1 MTFSINAI
9 DEFALTCVVKA
20 LTVKV
25 TKQTKVLVYYAAVS
39 FMEEG
44 ILTVACYRVMICKT
58 NDFCYNSVDVGCHS
72 KLIIVDWLSAL
83 CRQTQQ

>member
-20 LTVKV
+20 VIVKV
-25 TKQTKVLVYYAAVS
+25 TKQIKVLVYYYAAVS

-44 ILTVACYRVMICKT
+44 ILTVACYKVMICKT
-58 NDFCYNSVDVGCHS
+58 NDFCYNSVDVEC
-72 KLIIVDWLSAL
+72 
-83 CRQTQQ
+83 T